1 MISGLAQNCG
11 CKELEIVVKMQT
23 SKMTFQQPNVR
34 RTLPL
39 QGVRTEG
46 CQCMTSPSRLILCL
60 YVYLANANNMT

>member
-23 SKMTFQQPNVR
+23 SKMTFLQPNVR

-39 QGVRTEG
+39 
-46 CQCMTSPSRLILCL
+46 
-60 YVYLANANNMT
+60 